1 LLDLQVRRLGV
12 GGGGSEISVLRVIM
26 EEIGSRLG
34 EVLLLL

>member
-1 LLDLQVRRLGV
+1 M